1 MKVFAERLKD
11 LRTSKGLTQKD
22 LEKELDGKITAS
34 AIGWWETEKRIPK
47 FDSVI
52 IIAQYFGVSTD
63 YLAGLED

>member
-1 MKVFAERLKD
+1 MRVFAERLKD
-11 LRTSKGLTQKD
+11 LRMSKGLTQKD
-22 LEKELDGKITAS
+22 LEKELEGKITAS

-52 IIAQYFGVSTD
+52 IIAQYFGVSLE

>member
-1 MKVFAERLKD
+1 MKLFGDRLRE
-11 LRTSKGLTQKD
+11 LRIEKGLSQEK
-22 LEKELDGKITAS
+22 LAKELNNKITSS
-34 AIGWWETEKRIPK
+34 AIAFWELGQRIPK

>member
-1 MKVFAERLKD
+1 MKIFAERLKD
-11 LRTSKGLTQKD
+11 LRMSKGLTQKD
-22 LEKELDGKITAS
+22 LEKELEGKITAS

-52 IIAQYFGVSTD
+52 LIAQYFGVSLE

>member
-11 LRTSKGLTQKD
+11 LRISKGLTQKE
-22 LEKELDGKITAS
+22 LEKELEGKITAS

>member
-11 LRTSKGLTQKD
+11 LRISKGLTQKE
-22 LEKELDGKITAS
+22 LERELEGKITAS

>member
-22 LEKELDGKITAS
+22 LEKELEGKITAS

>member
-11 LRTSKGLTQKD
+11 LRISKGLTQKD
-22 LEKELDGKITAS
+22 LEKELEGKITAS

-52 IIAQYFGVSTD
+52 IIAQYFGVSLE

>member
-1 MKVFAERLKD
+1 MKIFAERLKD
-11 LRTSKGLTQKD
+11 LRISKGLTQKD
-22 LEKELDGKITAS
+22 LEKELEGKITAS

-52 IIAQYFGVSTD
+52 IIAQYFGVSLE

>member
-11 LRTSKGLTQKD
+11 LRISKGLTQKD
-22 LEKELDGKITAS
+22 LEKELEGKITAS

>member
-11 LRTSKGLTQKD
+11 LRISKGLTQKE
-22 LEKELDGKITAS
+22 LEKELEGKITAS

-52 IIAQYFGVSTD
+52 IIAQYFGVSLE